1 MIAPTYNDVRG
12 ALARIAPHV
21 VRTPVLRHPALD
33 DATGGTILLK
43 PESLQR
49 TGSFKFRGA
58 TNATLQLDPA
68 ARARGVVAP
77 SSGNHGQALACAA
90 KSLGI
95 PCTIVMPA
103 DAPRMKIEN
112 TRGWGAT
119 IILYDRATEDRMAI
133 AHGVMDRT
141 GATLIPPFE
150 HRDVIAGQ
158 GTLALEL
165 LADAGVALD
174 ALLICTGGGGMVA
187 GCALAVEGA
196 SPGTAVYAVEPEQ
209 SDDTARSLASGV
221 RERNAPGGSLLCDAL
236 LTEQPGALTF
246 SINQP
251 RLSGGLVVSDTE
263 VLAAMRFAFAH
274 LKLVVEP
281 GGAVALAALLSGRF
295 DARGRVVGAV
305 LSGGNV
311 DAAVFMRALAGGPA
325 TQY

>member
-1 MIAPTYNDVRG
+1 
-12 ALARIAPHV
+12 
-21 VRTPVLRHPALD
+21 
-33 DATGGTILLK
+33 
-43 PESLQR
+43 
-49 TGSFKFRGA
+49 
-58 TNATLQLDPA
+58 
-68 ARARGVVAP
+68 
-77 SSGNHGQALACAA
+77 
-90 KSLGI
+90 
-95 PCTIVMPA
+95 
-103 DAPRMKIEN
+103 
-112 TRGWGAT
+112 
-119 IILYDRATEDRMAI
+119 MAI

-311 DAAVFMRALAGGPA
+311 DAAVFMRALAGGSA
-325 TQY
+325 TQS

>member
-1 MIAPTYNDVRG
+1 MTPPTHADVHA
-12 ALARIAPHV
+12 ALTRIAPFV
-21 VRTPVLRHPALD
+21 NRTPVIRSAALD
-33 DATGGTILLK
+33 RLTGGRVVLK

-58 TNATLQLDPA
+58 TNATQRLDPA
-68 ARARGVVAP
+68 IRARGVVAP

-90 KSLGI
+90 QGLGI
-95 PCTIVMPA
+95 PCTVIMPA
-103 DAPRMKIEN
+103 DAPRIKIEN
-112 TRGWGAT
+112 TRAWGAT
-119 IILYDRATEDRMAI
+119 IIFYDRATEDRLAI
-133 AHGVMDRT
+133 AQTVMDRT

-150 HRDVIAGQ
+150 HPDVIAGQ

-165 LADAGVALD
+165 VADGGPID
-174 ALLICTGGGGMVA
+174 ALLVCTGGGGMLA
-187 GCALAVEGA
+187 GCALAMEG
-196 SPGTAVYAVEPEQ
+196 SGVQVYAVEPAE

-251 RLSGGLVVSDTE
+251 RLAGGLVVSDAE
-263 VLAAMRFAFAH
+263 VLAAMRFAFLE

-281 GGAVALAALLSGRF
+281 GGAVALAALLSGRI
-295 DARGRVVGAV
+295 DVRGRRVGAV

-311 DAAVFMRALAGGPA
+311 DPATFHRALSDQAA
-325 TQY
+325 THS

>member
-1 MIAPTYNDVRG
+1 MIAPTYDDVRG

-311 DAAVFMRALAGGPA
+311 DAAVFMRALAGGSA
-325 TQY
+325 TQS